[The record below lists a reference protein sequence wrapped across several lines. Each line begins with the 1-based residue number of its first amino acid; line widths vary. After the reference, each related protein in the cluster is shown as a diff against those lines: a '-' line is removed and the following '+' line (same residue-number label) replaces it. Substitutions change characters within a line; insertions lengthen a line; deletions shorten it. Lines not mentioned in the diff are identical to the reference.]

1 MLQLHTVHQKL
12 INHKIMKNPNH
23 NNDDQIIE
31 SLTSI
36 DFVVL
41 SAMYDTDLRTLI
53 KISALDLVK
62 SCEKFF
68 DYNLMRKMNHEPSSE
83 LKIKIQNWLNSIEYK
98 QYTENT
104 NQKLSFQ
111 DKETIRKIYQKLGLK
126 SHDLSELTREGEI
139 FLKKIKNNA
148 KKQWNVLVEYN
159 ESKNSIKLKEEIDKC
174 SKIIPLMFVIK
185 IANGQLFSQMFKTM
199 NMSMYD
205 YLSNDK
211 KIDPIFLDY
220 LR

>member
-1 MLQLHTVHQKL
+1 
-12 INHKIMKNPNH
+12 MKNPNH
-23 NNDDQIIE
+23 NNDDQIID

-36 DFVVL
+36 DYVVL
-41 SAMYDTDLRTLI
+41 SAMHDTDLRTLI

-68 DYNLMRKMNHEPSSE
+68 DYDLMRKMNHE
-83 LKIKIQNWLNSIEYK
+83 
-98 QYTENT
+98 
-104 NQKLSFQ
+104 
-111 DKETIRKIYQKLGLK
+111 
-126 SHDLSELTREGEI
+126 SHDLSELTEEGEI

-159 ESKNSIKLKEEIDKC
+159 ESKNTIKLKEEIDKC

>member
-83 LKIKIQNWLNSIEYK
+83 LKIKILVP
-98 QYTENT
+98 
-104 NQKLSFQ
+104 
-111 DKETIRKIYQKLGLK
+111 
-126 SHDLSELTREGEI
+126 LTP
-139 FLKKIKNNA
+139 
-148 KKQWNVLVEYN
+148 VP
-159 ESKNSIKLKEEIDKC
+159 SC
-174 SKIIPLMFVIK
+174 S
-185 IANGQLFSQMFKTM
+185 
-199 NMSMYD
+199 
-205 YLSNDK
+205 
-211 KIDPIFLDY
+211 
-220 LR
+220 